1 MKMLKSEKKN
11 KKAAAAKKPEPV
23 ESHTLENGVPCL
35 KDLMAPPAFDR
46 TNPDHIKV
54 GNKVVRSFILA
65 GYPKN
70 VYVTWLDKLYNSE
83 NDLDIA
89 LHINPTDERAALDE
103 LTNKI
108 TQFQA
113 QLDTEMEKGSNRNIT
128 RLQAQIN
135 ALVEERAKVEQNYIN
150 MFGVQIVMNLYA
162 DSVEKL
168 NKQSQLMES
177 SMRGL
182 KVKLMPLYL
191 QQDQGYKSALPFG
204 KTWLPRNYRNFSSEA
219 LTACFPF
226 YNTEVSHKNGI
237 LVGINSQTDTPIYI
251 DFYDRRLLNNSN
263 ITVFGQ
269 AGSGKTF
276 MVSLLTM
283 RSVLNNIRTVIID
296 PEGEYGNIV
305 KAMGGTV
312 ITIAPDNT
320 ALCPNPFDLEDEDE
334 VDDNGV
340 PTGRRVVQVKDKVA
354 DLLNLVGIM
363 VGNLDQ
369 EQRSLLS
376 YAIASIYEDFGMNE
390 DPKSLYDDSAV
401 YSGGEFVHHGLK
413 KRMPQISD
421 LIRKLEEITKAENN
435 KCLIS
440 VMNAL
445 RMFAKGGVYGM
456 FDTQTP
462 PELVNLKDSPV
473 ISFNVKQLEENVLR
487 PIGMYVALSWTWE
500 KFGKRNVKI
509 RKRVLV
515 DEAWMLTNKNMAGHE
530 FTATYLETMSRRIRK
545 RNGGLLVASQNFR
558 EFADNPQG
566 QAVLTNAAVN
576 IFLRQTSTDIDDVQ
590 RIFKLS
596 DGERGYLLSARKGC
610 FLLRAGQDGTVGY
623 AYPTAYERVLIEKGT
638 VAEVNRMAA

>member
-1 MKMLKSEKKN
+1 MKKLKDKK
-11 KKAAAAKKPEPV
+11 KKPVEAKKTEPAAFHV
-23 ESHTLENGVPCL
+23 LENGVPSL
-35 KDLMAPPAFDR
+35 KDMMAPPAFDR

-113 QLDTEMEKGSNRNIT
+113 QLDTEREKGSNRNIT
-128 RLQAQIN
+128 RLQAQIDD
-135 ALVEERAKVEQNYIN
+135 LVMERAKVEQNYIN

-162 DSVEKL
+162 DSVESL
-168 NKQSQLMES
+168 NKQAQLMES

-251 DFYDRRLLNNSN
+251 DFYNRMVLNNSN

-269 AGSGKTF
+269 AGSGKSF
-276 MVSLLTM
+276 LVSLMTM

-296 PEGEYGNIV
+296 PEGEYNNIAR
-305 KAMGGTV
+305 AMGGIA
-312 ITIAPDNT
+312 ITISPDNT

-334 VDDNGV
+334 VTDDGV
-340 PTGRRVVQVKDKVA
+340 PTGRRIVQVKDKVA

-376 YAIASIYEDFGMNE
+376 YAIAAVYEDFGMNE
-390 DPKSLYDDSAV
+390 DPNSLYDDSAV
-401 YSGGEFVHHGLK
+401 FSGGEFVHHGNK

-421 LIRKLEEITKAENN
+421 LIRKLEEVTKQENN
-435 KCLIS
+435 HCLIS
-440 VMNAL
+440 VLNSL

-462 PELVNLKDSPV
+462 PELANIKDAPIV
-473 ISFNVKQLEENVLR
+473 SFNVKQLEENVLR

-500 KFGKRNVKI
+500 KFAKRNVKI

-545 RNGGLLVASQNFR
+545 RNGGLLVSSQNFR

-590 RIFKLS
+590 KVFKLS
-596 DGERGYLLSARKGC
+596 DGERGYLLSARRGC
-610 FLLRAGQDGTVGY
+610 FLLRAGEDGTVGY

-638 VAEVNRMAA
+638 VAEVSRRAA